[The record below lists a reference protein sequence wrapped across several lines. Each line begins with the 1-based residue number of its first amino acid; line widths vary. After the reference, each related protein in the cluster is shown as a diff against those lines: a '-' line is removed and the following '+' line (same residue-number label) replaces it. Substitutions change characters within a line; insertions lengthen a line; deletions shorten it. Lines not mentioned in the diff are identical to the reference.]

1 MSGERLEEIVE
12 RLEIPHPFDIV
23 EFTRQ
28 VARVRRRHIELRPV
42 DTSADGPSGMWLA
55 TDTVDYICYE
65 QRTSRSHQEHI
76 ILHELGHMVCEH
88 VSAPIAPDTLL
99 RILLPTLDPAM
110 VRSVLGRTT
119 YAEPEE
125 HEAERFAMLVLRQ
138 VGRLPTVR
146 RPPLSAEAAG
156 IHDRIEAALAPRP
169 RSS

>member
-23 EFTRQ
+23 EFTHQ
-28 VARVRRRHIELRPV
+28 VARARRRRIELRPV
-42 DTSADGPSGMWLA
+42 DTAADGPSGMWLA
-55 TDTVDYICYE
+55 TDSVDFICYE

-76 ILHELGHMVCEH
+76 ILHELGHMLCEH
-88 VSAPIAPDTLL
+88 ESAPIAPDALL

-119 YAEPEE
+119 YSEPQE
-125 HEAERFAMLVLRQ
+125 HEAERFAMLVLRHA
-138 VGRLPTVR
+138 GRLPTVR

-156 IHDRIEAALAPRP
+156 IHDRIQAALAPRT